1 MQNLA
6 EGKEARQRGVE
17 YAKDKEMD
25 KGYDWQKIHHLSFLP
40 LGHGTKVLE
49 H

>member
-1 MQNLA
+1 MHIRAKKKKNS
-6 EGKEARQRGVE
+6 KE
-17 YAKDKEMD
+17 DKETD